1 MTYRS
6 ILVHVDGTDRSD
18 ARMRVAARL
27 AQVYPAQIVGVYL
40 VPGPQVSPFAT
51 ALIPP
56 DFVERRLQ
64 LANDAQHAAE
74 AKFREAMQDAGVKQ
88 VEFRAPVGDATEALI
103 AHSRYADL
111 IVLGQPPRDE
121 AEYHYSMEL
130 ANAVLMGSGRPVL
143 FVPYTGADGPIG
155 ERVLIAWKDARES
168 ARAVADALPFLKEA
182 KKVLA
187 VAIADSEEETLKDL
201 VTDKQVEFRAPVGDA
216 TEAVIAHSRYADL
229 IVLGQPPRDE
239 AEYHYSMDLANAVL
253 MGSGRPVLFVPY
265 TGADGPIGERV
276 LIAWK
281 DARESARAVADAL
294 PFLKEA
300 KKVLAVAIADS
311 EEETLKDLVTDKQV
325 EGFLRRHEI
334 EAQVK
339 RIVAPDIDAGELLLS
354 HVADIGA
361 DLVVMGG
368 YSRPRFTQLV
378 WGGVSKLILNSMTV
392 PVLMSH

>member
-6 ILVHVDGTDRSD
+6 ILVHVDGTERADVRT
-18 ARMRVAARL
+18 RVAARL
-27 AQVYPAQIVGVYL
+27 ARVYPAQIVGVYL

-74 AKFREAMQDAGVKQ
+74 AKFRATMKDAGVKA
-88 VEFRAPVGDATEALI
+88 VEFRAPVGDATEAVI

-168 ARAVADALPFLKEA
+168 ARAVADALPLLKDA

-201 VTDKQVEFRAPVGDA
+201 VTDKQ
-216 TEAVIAHSRYADL
+216 I
-229 IVLGQPPRDE
+229 
-239 AEYHYSMDLANAVL
+239 
-253 MGSGRPVLFVPY
+253 
-265 TGADGPIGERV
+265 
-276 LIAWK
+276 
-281 DARESARAVADAL
+281 
-294 PFLKEA
+294 
-300 KKVLAVAIADS
+300 
-311 EEETLKDLVTDKQV
+311 

-339 RIVAPDIDAGELLLS
+339 RIVAPDINAGELLLS

-361 DLVVMGG
+361 DLIVMGG